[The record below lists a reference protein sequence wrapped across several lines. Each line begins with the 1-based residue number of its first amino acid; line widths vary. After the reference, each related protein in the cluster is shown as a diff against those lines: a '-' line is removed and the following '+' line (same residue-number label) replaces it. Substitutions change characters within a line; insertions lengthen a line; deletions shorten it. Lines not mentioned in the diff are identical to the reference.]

1 MNIKRIR
8 RISQIFFL
16 VIVGLISLN
25 HYLAEIGKTIWF
37 LGSASLHAICPFGAV
52 ETFGSLIMYNKLVP
66 KLHESTLVLF
76 GIIVFLS
83 ILLGPVVCGFAC
95 PLGTFQELVSSIGKK
110 IFKQRF
116 NNFVPN
122 KVAKKLSYFK
132 YVVLIYILYVTTVSL
147 KLAFLDFD
155 PYYALFNFWSSE
167 VPIGALVVLGLTLVG
182 SLFVER
188 PWCRY
193 MCPFGALVGFTN
205 KFSLFKIKRN
215 KSTCISC
222 GKCDKVCPVGIE
234 VSNKDVITDLNC
246 IRCLECTS
254 ERACP
259 VENTVQISMDY
270 VKGGNKHETK

>member
-1 MNIKRIR
+1 MNIKRFR

-16 VIVGLISLN
+16 VLVGLISLN
-25 HYLAEIGKTIWF
+25 HYLVEVGKEIWF

-52 ETFGSLIMYNKLVP
+52 ETFGSLIMYDKMIP
-66 KLHESTLVLF
+66 KLHESTMVLF
-76 GIIVFLS
+76 GIIAFLS
-83 ILLGPVVCGFAC
+83 VVLGPVVCSFVC
-95 PLGTFQELVSSIGKK
+95 PLGTVQEYVSAIGKK
-110 IFKQRF
+110 IFKKRF
-116 NNFVPN
+116 NTFIPN
-122 KVAKKLSYFK
+122 KVANKLTYMK
-132 YVVLIYILYVTTVSL
+132 YIVLVYILYVTTVSL

-167 VPIGALVVLGLTLVG
+167 VPIGALVVLGLTIVM
-182 SLFVER
+182 SLFMER
-188 PWCRY
+188 PWCRF

-222 GKCDKVCPVGIE
+222 GKCDKACPVGID
-234 VSNKDVITDLNC
+234 VSNKEVITDLSC

-259 VENTVQISMDY
+259 IEDTVQISMDY
-270 VKGGNKHETK
+270 VKGGDKHETK

>member
-52 ETFGSLIMYNKLVP
+52 ETFGSLIMYDKLVS

-76 GIIVFLS
+76 GIIAFLS
-83 ILLGPVVCGFAC
+83 ILLGPVVCGFVC
-95 PLGTFQELVSSIGKK
+95 PLGTVQELVSTVGKK
-110 IFKQRF
+110 IFKKRF
-116 NNFVPN
+116 NNFFSN
-122 KVAKKLSYFK
+122 KVAKKLSYLKFI
-132 YVVLIYILYVTTVSL
+132 VLIYVLYVTTVSL
-147 KLAFLDFD
+147 KLVFLDFD

-182 SLFVER
+182 SLLMER
-188 PWCRY
+188 PWCRF
-193 MCPFGALVGFTN
+193 MCPFGALVGLTN

-222 GKCDKVCPVGIE
+222 GKCDSICPVGIE
-234 VSNKDVITDLNC
+234 VSSKEVITDLNC

-259 VENTVQISMDY
+259 IENTVQISMDY
-270 VKGGNKHETK
+270 VKGGDKHETK